1 MVFHRKSATKGEA
14 FLANSTLEES
24 LHETLQSKNQTI
36 AGYALLQDWFIVSA
50 RPKFGDDLCT
60 QNAFQHSWGVRVYLK
75 HGREHELSL
84 RRSQSGVDLLNTY
97 LLFQT
102 I

>member
-14 FLANSTLEES
+14 FLANSALEES

-50 RPKFGDDLCT
+50 RPKFGNDLCT
-60 QNAFQHSWGVRVYLK
+60 QDAFRHS
-75 HGREHELSL
+75 
-84 RRSQSGVDLLNTY
+84 
-97 LLFQT
+97 
-102 I
+102 

>member
-1 MVFHRKSATKGEA
+1 MA
-14 FLANSTLEES
+14 LD
-24 LHETLQSKNQTI
+24 
-36 AGYALLQDWFIVSA
+36 ALLQDWFIVSA

-60 QNAFQHSWGVRVYLK
+60 QDDFRHSWGVGVSLK